1 MTVVANNRCNKVRL
15 ILLDK
20 VESHTILDLDAL
32 SGLTEI
38 DLEVGEG
45 YGCNFITKL
54 GVSLKPSTG
63 NVIVPSRTVSIN
75 PRYMVSNESEE
86 TIIVRQCYLEVCS
99 ILIILMLAYIYRY
112 LSCLLSCQ

>member
-1 MTVVANNRCNKVRL
+1 MRL

-20 VESHTILDLDAL
+20 NKSHTILDLDAL
-32 SGLTEI
+32 SGFTEI
-38 DLEVGEG
+38 DLEVEEG
-45 YGCNFITKL
+45 YGCKFITKL

-86 TIIVRQCYLEVCS
+86 SIIVRQCYLEVCS
-99 ILIILMLAYIYRY
+99 I
-112 LSCLLSCQ
+112 